1 MKSFLILMIFFCLGK
16 SAFAQNDHFSAE
28 RIFVNIPNS
37 QTHTSSD
44 IAAYINAHYRSNKEK
59 IAAIYSWITMN
70 IKYDADTIHYVILDE
85 NNEERVSFAL
95 RRKKGVCENF
105 AAIFTDLC
113 NQCGIS
119 SYAVEGFTKQGGYV
133 DKGAHVWCVAFV
145 DDKWGLYDPTWDV
158 EKPGSNNFNPQFQY
172 FNLPPIDFIQSHLP
186 FDPIFQLLNYPITYN
201 DFERG
206 ITQSVNGKNYF
217 NYKDSLESFQ
227 KMDRLSQYLI
237 EESRIENAGWPAKKI
252 ETKLKRI
259 RFQVEVLNQDNDA
272 DLYNSAV
279 ADYNAAII
287 FLNKF
292 LTYRNNQF
300 QPAKSKDEVEN
311 IFQNVSVLTSSAIL
325 KLKKINRSTATLQ
338 LDTGDLQKK
347 LDDLAIN
354 LKQQEILYKNYSDS
368 AIKENRNLFY

>member
-1 MKSFLILMIFFCLGK
+1 MKSFLILMLFFYLGK
-16 SAFAQNDHFSAE
+16 SAFAQNDHFSSE

-37 QTHTSSD
+37 QTYTSSD
-44 IAAYINAHYRSNKEK
+44 IAAYINSHYRSNKEK

-70 IKYDADTIHYVILDE
+70 IKYDADSIHYVILDE

-119 SYAVEGFTKQGGYV
+119 SFAVEGFTKQGGYV
-133 DKGAHVWCVAFV
+133 DKGAHVWCIAFV

-158 EKPGSNNFNPQFQY
+158 AAPRSNNFNPLFQY
-172 FNLPPIDFIQSHLP
+172 FNMPPIDFIQTHLP
-186 FDPIFQLLNYPITYN
+186 FDPVFQLLNYTITYN

-206 ITQSVNGKNYF
+206 NIQSVNRKIFF
-217 NYKDSLESFQ
+217 NYKDSLEAFQ
-227 KMDRLSQYLI
+227 KMDRLSQNI
-237 EESRIENAGWPAKKI
+237 SEESRIENAGWPTKKM

-279 ADYNAAII
+279 ADYNAALNY
-287 FLNKF
+287 LNKF

-300 QPAKSKDEVEN
+300 QPAKSKEEVEN
-311 IFQNVSVLTSSAIL
+311 IFQNVSILEASANL
-325 KLKKINRSTATLQ
+325 KLKKINSSTATLQ
-338 LDTGDLQKK
+338 LDTGYLQKK
-347 LDDLAIN
+347 LNDLTNN
-354 LKQQEILYKNYSDS
+354 LKQQELFYKNYTDS
-368 AIKENRNLFY
+368 FIKENK